1 MDKRCML
8 CGRLFAVEEAAPDP
22 YDDDEDDIP
31 KKSVSV
37 CLLCQA
43 KLRHEADE
51 SQKSPKPM

>member
-8 CGRLFAVEEAAPDP
+8 CGRLFEIEEAAPDP
-22 YDDDEDDIP
+22 YDDEDDIP
-31 KKSVSV
+31 KKSTSI

>member
-8 CGRLFAVEEAAPDP
+8 CGRLFVVEEAAPDP
-22 YDDDEDDIP
+22 YDDEEDIP

>member
-1 MDKRCML
+1 MDKRCIL
-8 CGRLFAVEEAAPDP
+8 CGRLFEIEEAPHDP
-22 YDDDEDDIP
+22 YDDDEDIP
-31 KKSVSV
+31 KKPVSI

>member
-1 MDKRCML
+1 ML
-8 CGRLFAVEEAAPDP
+8 CGRLFEVEEAAPDP
-22 YDDDEDDIP
+22 YDDEDIP
-31 KKSVSV
+31 KKSASI

>member
-1 MDKRCML
+1 ML